1 MSPTTFALCWLCEQ
15 VAAVY
20 EVNNRPL
27 CADCREKWAPGAK
40 ATPLPVRYTA
50 PRLVTHDDLSAL
62 VGRAW

>member
-27 CADCREKWAPGAK
+27 CAGCREKWIPGAK
-40 ATPLPVRYTA
+40 ATPLPVRYPA
-50 PRLVTHDDLSAL
+50 PRLVTYGNIGHL
-62 VGRAW
+62 VRGTW